1 MSGLL
6 LITALWNFPEDVA
19 GPAGFLISF
28 GGEWLI
34 RILALLLSFPLA
46 MIAIGP
52 YRVQAWIKWASP
64 GNSAP
69 TLAPPTAKTGSAVG
83 VYREPVGATPR
94 DPLQVEEES

>member
-34 RILALLLSFPLA
+34 RILALLLSYFWL
-46 MIAIGP
+46 
-52 YRVQAWIKWASP
+52 
-64 GNSAP
+64 
-69 TLAPPTAKTGSAVG
+69 
-83 VYREPVGATPR
+83 
-94 DPLQVEEES
+94 